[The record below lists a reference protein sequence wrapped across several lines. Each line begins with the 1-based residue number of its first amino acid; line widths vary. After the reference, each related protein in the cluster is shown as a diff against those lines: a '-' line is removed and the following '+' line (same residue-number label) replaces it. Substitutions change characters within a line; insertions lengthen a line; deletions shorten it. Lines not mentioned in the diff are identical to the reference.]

1 MGRLNAYMLVT
12 VRLSKWPSSL
22 PIPLPL
28 FVVDH
33 IIEFITLL
41 LRFGGKIVI
50 KHGGRY
56 AARVIDFGMA
66 VDEVW
71 WDFRHS
77 GSYTLLELNHEG
89 ANISVRLI

>member
-1 MGRLNAYMLVT
+1 MARPNFYLLVT
-12 VRLSKWPSSL
+12 VRLSRWPGSI

-33 IIEFITLL
+33 VIEFATLL
-41 LRFGGKIVI
+41 LRFGGRIVI

-56 AARVIDFGMA
+56 GARVIDFGKV

-89 ANISVRLI
+89 TNISIKLI